1 MLGVLHRYIKGT
13 GYCHSILSADE
24 FAGSREVLNGKAMTL
39 REKGKGKRK
48 RKADCLTAEEEEAMW
63 QSGVLGYSTPQSLNF
78 TVFFQ
83 TSQHFGTRG
92 CQEHHQIC
100 IEDLKFVRNPTTGE
114 PEYVEW
120 VEGITKTRQGGLV
133 KKERRVPQRMFATGE
148 DRCPVAMLMK
158 LISKRPESLRSSG
171 PLYLTPLQNIKGKD
185 TWFSKQRV
193 GVNKINGYIKEMT
206 YLAGLQ
212 KSNKRYTNHS
222 VRKTTVRKLQKAG
235 FSNDKIASITGHKSE
250 QTLREYSE
258 TDMDDHRQIS
268 HTLAQGKPAALRNI
282 TNNPSALSSYTPESS
297 LYTVPQ
303 MAPYSHLKPA
313 CTPPWPM
320 ATYNCSHCTLNF
332 HYTTTTSTASSSS
345 STLSVTAPRKRA
357 RIIEDSDS
365 D

>member
-1 MLGVLHRYIKGT
+1 M
-13 GYCHSILSADE
+13 
-24 FAGSREVLNGKAMTL
+24 
-39 REKGKGKRK
+39 
-48 RKADCLTAEEEEAMW
+48 
-63 QSGVLGYSTPQSLNF
+63 
-78 TVFFQ
+78 
-83 TSQHFGTRG
+83 
-92 CQEHHQIC
+92 
-100 IEDLKFVRNPTTGE
+100 
-114 PEYVEW
+114 
-120 VEGITKTRQGGLV
+120 EGITKTRQGGLV

-206 YLAGLQ
+206 CLAGLQ

-222 VRKTTVRKLQKAG
+222 VRKTTVCKLQKAG
-235 FSNDKIASITGHKSE
+235 FSNDKIASLTGHKSE

-268 HTLAQGKPAALRNI
+268 HTLAQGKPTALRNI

-357 RIIEDSDS
+357 RIIENSDS